1 MSLTQ
6 QFLFKII
13 YNKQYFKEK
22 IFCLFNIRTQS
33 NKAIPLDRFFR
44 SDAIKAIKYYFK
56 DVYAENKLEFTIDDL
71 KKIEVLKIKQYRGF
85 GNVAT
90 SILIKLINEES
101 LVYNL

>member
-22 IFCLFNIRTQS
+22 IFCLFNIRMQK

-56 DVYAENKLEFTIDDL
+56 DVYAENKSEFTIDDL